1 MGRDGKRWI
10 HVQWMWCNKIRERTE
25 FRYIKEESSEDG
37 SSFDTGERGEKTMRK
52 CERCGNVMVEDKNI
66 EITGGAD
73 KFTIGYMGQSK
84 IGRFLNIPEYE
95 KTPKVAI
102 CKFCGKVE
110 LFFDEKTIQEI
121 KGIMLKEKHV
131 GD

>member
-1 MGRDGKRWI
+1 
-10 HVQWMWCNKIRERTE
+10 
-25 FRYIKEESSEDG
+25 
-37 SSFDTGERGEKTMRK
+37 MRK

-121 KGIMLKEKHV
+121 KGIMLKEKHWEISCTL
-131 GD
+131 

>member
-1 MGRDGKRWI
+1 
-10 HVQWMWCNKIRERTE
+10 
-25 FRYIKEESSEDG
+25 
-37 SSFDTGERGEKTMRK
+37 MRK

-66 EITGGAD
+66 EIAGGAD

-131 GD
+131 KK

>member
-1 MGRDGKRWI
+1 M
-10 HVQWMWCNKIRERTE
+10 
-25 FRYIKEESSEDG
+25 
-37 SSFDTGERGEKTMRK
+37 
-52 CERCGNVMVEDKNI
+52 
-66 EITGGAD
+66 
-73 KFTIGYMGQSK
+73 
-84 IGRFLNIPEYE
+84 NIPEYE

>member
-1 MGRDGKRWI
+1 
-10 HVQWMWCNKIRERTE
+10 
-25 FRYIKEESSEDG
+25 
-37 SSFDTGERGEKTMRK
+37 MRK
-52 CERCGNVMVEDKNI
+52 CERCGSVMVEDKNI

-84 IGRFLNIPEYE
+84 IGRLLNIPEYE

-110 LFFDEKTIQEI
+110 LFFDEKAIQEI